1 MKELILAVIVSLG
14 LVLQS
19 SLLPFLE
26 IRGVKPDL
34 LLVMLIGMGFCGG
47 NPLGIT
53 VGLITGLLVDVLYG
67 QTLGLHALL
76 YMLIG
81 FGAGLFY
88 NKVTYAKLLYPMML
102 TIGACLVKN
111 FVLYIYLFF
120 SQTDVNAGAF
130 LTQMVFPEMGYTLV
144 LAYPVYFLMKWLF
157 GKKVMDRRFRSN
169 LFDF

>member
-26 IRGVKPDL
+26 VKGIKPDL
-34 LLVMLIGMGFCGG
+34 LLVMLVGMGFTGG
-47 NPLGIT
+47 NPLGIL
-53 VGLITGLLVDVLYG
+53 VGLATGLLVDVLYG
-67 QTLGLHALL
+67 QTLGLHALQ

-102 TIGACLVKN
+102 TIGACLIKN
-111 FVLYIYLFF
+111 ILLYFYLFF
-120 SQTDVNAGAF
+120 TQTDAGAGAF
-130 LTQMVFPEMGYTLV
+130 LSQVVFPEMGYSLV

-157 GKKVMDRRFRSN
+157 GKKVMDRRIRENWFE
-169 LFDF
+169 L

>member
-1 MKELILAVIVSLG
+1 VKELILAAIVSLG

-26 IRGVKPDL
+26 VRGVKPDL
-34 LLVMLIGMGFCGG
+34 LLVMLVSMGFCGG
-47 NPLGIT
+47 NPLGIA

-67 QTLGLHALL
+67 QALGLHALQ

-102 TIGACLVKN
+102 TVGACLIKN
-111 FVLYIYLFF
+111 ILLYLYLFF
-120 SQTDVNAGAF
+120 SQTDVGAGAF
-130 LTQMVFPEMGYTLV
+130 FGQVVFPEMGYSLV

-157 GKKVMDRRFRSN
+157 GKKVMDRRVRGN
-169 LFDF
+169 WFDF